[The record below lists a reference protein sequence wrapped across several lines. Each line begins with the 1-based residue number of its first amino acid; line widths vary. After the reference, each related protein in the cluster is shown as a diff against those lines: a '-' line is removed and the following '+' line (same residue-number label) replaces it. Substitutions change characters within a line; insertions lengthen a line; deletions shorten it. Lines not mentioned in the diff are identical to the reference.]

1 MTTTKRISGDYV
13 IETVTPGSSVTITT
27 DHVVLDGDISVG
39 TFLQL
44 PVYADDT
51 ARNAAIPSPA
61 AGMLIFN
68 STGTKFQGYT
78 GAAWVNLN

>member
-1 MTTTKRISGDYV
+1 MTTTKRVSGDYI
-13 IETVTPGSSVTITT
+13 IETVTPGSNVTITT
-27 DHVVLDGDISVG
+27 DHVVLQGDLSVG
-39 TFLQL
+39 TFVQL
-44 PVYADDT
+44 PVYANDA

-78 GAAWVNLN
+78 GAAWVDLN